1 MHQDFFL
8 VLFILGLLTVPTHS
22 FFISRGR
29 PRSGRSFSSSL
40 SERSDAN
47 KGRLGGVPQ
56 YLHSEIRK
64 CLALVVVSATI
75 VPILGPTS
83 RVVGARVAS
92 AEVSTVL
99 AAEKV
104 DPINASIEKKI
115 KEDSQSAVSEAAET
129 AESEAGAEIPG
140 VSGDVE
146 RELESMEEDM
156 EMNILRGKRKP
167 DQVMKSMKIALTKAA
182 KESASIDVEK
192 GFTSEQQKFLD
203 NCRDRV
209 LTLKAYLD
217 EAQRD
222 MVSRNWENL
231 QVYIFTFAEQED
243 AFVGLINGLFPQDD
257 PLDRAARE
265 ALSFEAQ
272 SMFVNLDD
280 LREAAKVG
288 NVPKAQRA
296 YASLLLS
303 YDRFLKAGDMYETY
317 DPITSTAIFF
327 KDQPLSTLEFDKEAK
342 VQVYDSVLLLSGPDM
357 GKTGTVINI
366 EGDNVVL
373 QLDKDG
379 KAYQEVK
386 QVKLDTLAK
395 AIEGD
400 CDEKCQKEKEKE
412 QYKQQRAQTKVKSLI
427 RGNEIV

>member
-1 MHQDFFL
+1 MRHSLL
-8 VLFILGLLTVPTHS
+8 VVIIVALVGLVDTNGFSVVRQKLRS
-22 FFISRGR
+22 SRI
-29 PRSGRSFSSSL
+29 PRSEF
-40 SERSDAN
+40 
-47 KGRLGGVPQ
+47 V
-56 YLHSEIRK
+56 LHSNEKEWGFDGARRYAGSLAV
-64 CLALVVVSATI
+64 LALTMMPV
-75 VPILGPTS
+75 LGPAG
-83 RVVGARVAS
+83 RVVGAQVAS
-92 AEVSTVL
+92 AEVSAVL
-99 AAEKV
+99 AVEKV
-104 DPINASIEKKI
+104 EPINASIERKI
-115 KEDSQSAVSEAAET
+115 EDDSKLAARKTKEAEEAIT
-129 AESEAGAEIPG
+129 AGAGIPG
-140 VSGDVE
+140 MSEDIE
-146 RELESMEEDM
+146 KELENMEEDM
-156 EMNILRGKRKP
+156 EMNILRRKRKS
-167 DQVMKSMKIALTKAA
+167 DQVMDNMKKALTKAA
-182 KESASIDVEK
+182 KEGASIDVEK

-222 MVSRNWENL
+222 MVARNWANL

-243 AFVGLINGLFPQDD
+243 AFVGLINGLFPNDD

-272 SMFVNLDD
+272 SMFVNLDN

-288 NVPKAQRA
+288 NVPKSQKA

-303 YDRFLKAGDMYETY
+303 YDRFLKAGDMYDTY

-357 GKTGTVINI
+357 GKTGTVVNI
-366 EGDNVVL
+366 EGNDVVL

-395 AIEGD
+395 AIEGE
-400 CDEKCQKEKEKE
+400 CDAKCQKEKEKDA
-412 QYKQQRAQTKVKSLI
+412 YKQSKAQAQTKARS
-427 RGNEIV
+427 